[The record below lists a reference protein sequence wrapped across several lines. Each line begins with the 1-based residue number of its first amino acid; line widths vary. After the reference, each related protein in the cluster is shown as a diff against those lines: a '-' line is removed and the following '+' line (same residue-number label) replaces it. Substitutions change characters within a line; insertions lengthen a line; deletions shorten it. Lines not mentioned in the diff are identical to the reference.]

1 MRHVVLR
8 GLRLRAES
16 YLKTQRD
23 EEGNRL
29 EQLLNYNVNARNGPA
44 SVHRFRGIDDRSYTD
59 GYQDRYAAGRQSHL
73 GGFGS
78 VDSLHFIADHRH
90 RKLHYPGRL
99 L

>member
-8 GLRLRAES
+8 GSRLRAES
-16 YLKTQRD
+16 YLKTLRD